1 MENEEINFQRVR
13 SKKEHDTLTIPVQ
26 LLLDKNLTGNSV
38 RLLQIMILYG
48 ERPRWTLRQAHLMQ
62 ESCLGLEAYT
72 NAIQKL
78 IKAGYVRR
86 IRPFTPGKYSAYIYQ
101 YCAFP
106 DFKDEKSGEDSN
118 NVCDDVP
125 DRVSLT
131 GELSQGKPVLTSCYN
146 KRSVKET
153 TTTKPTP
160 SGCCSSEE
168 DKKKHQL
175 MNNLTLNSFTIK
187 AIMKFPYEQIQLAI
201 KAFEQNLKNGLK
213 PQSDSAY
220 LLTLVKAGAK
230 PNATKEDLIENLEK
244 EKKRVEVET
253 INRSATAQKILVR
266 CEGKF
271 LPGYNFDVKGDMI
284 FLKEKNGS
292 FTPLSLRDPDSL
304 RMLNSFCKRVTIEGT
319 ITN

>member
-125 DRVSLT
+125 VRESLYLRLVIINVLLKKQQLQSRLRRVV
-131 GELSQGKPVLTSCYN
+131 VLLKKIRKN
-146 KRSVKET
+146 I
-153 TTTKPTP
+153 
-160 SGCCSSEE
+160 SS
-168 DKKKHQL
+168 
-175 MNNLTLNSFTIK
+175 
-187 AIMKFPYEQIQLAI
+187 
-201 KAFEQNLKNGLK
+201 
-213 PQSDSAY
+213 
-220 LLTLVKAGAK
+220 
-230 PNATKEDLIENLEK
+230 
-244 EKKRVEVET
+244 
-253 INRSATAQKILVR
+253 
-266 CEGKF
+266 
-271 LPGYNFDVKGDMI
+271 
-284 FLKEKNGS
+284 
-292 FTPLSLRDPDSL
+292 
-304 RMLNSFCKRVTIEGT
+304 
-319 ITN
+319 

>member
-1 MENEEINFQRVR
+1 
-13 SKKEHDTLTIPVQ
+13 
-26 LLLDKNLTGNSV
+26 
-38 RLLQIMILYG
+38 
-48 ERPRWTLRQAHLMQ
+48 
-62 ESCLGLEAYT
+62 
-72 NAIQKL
+72 
-78 IKAGYVRR
+78 
-86 IRPFTPGKYSAYIYQ
+86 
-101 YCAFP
+101 
-106 DFKDEKSGEDSN
+106 
-118 NVCDDVP
+118 
-125 DRVSLT
+125 
-131 GELSQGKPVLTSCYN
+131 
-146 KRSVKET
+146 
-153 TTTKPTP
+153 
-160 SGCCSSEE
+160 
-168 DKKKHQL
+168 